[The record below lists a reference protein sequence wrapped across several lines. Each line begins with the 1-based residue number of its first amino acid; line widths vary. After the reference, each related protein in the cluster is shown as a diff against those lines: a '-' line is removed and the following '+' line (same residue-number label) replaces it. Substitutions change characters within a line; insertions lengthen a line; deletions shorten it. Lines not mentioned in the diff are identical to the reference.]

1 MEDIQETVQLA
12 VDEAIKNTI
21 NSGVSRD
28 LNIRTGKLLDPREPE
43 RLDID
48 GNIDSVRRWIEKRKH
63 MINSD
68 KAVIT
73 VMRDALTI
81 KFDEDPNNYYSTV
94 INAELEISTEMKKLG
109 INDGKYMTCFEMA
122 DRIKRLRSYFENR
135 QQAMELVTTLRNFK
149 AKVEKEVEASDD
161 KRGNRREMLSQAV
174 DSNLPKSFN
183 VVVPIFKGQEKQT
196 LEVEVEINAADL
208 TCTLVSPSVDD
219 AMTEQANA
227 IIDSELAQIESLYK
241 EIVVIEQ

>member
-81 KFDEDPNNYYSTV
+81 KLDEDPNNYYSTV

-196 LEVEVEINAADL
+196 LEVEVEINASDL